1 MIVLLAK
8 KYHKV
13 NFLIFSKADVV
24 RDNLPAAWSY
34 FTDAH
39 TSQYPKYNVD
49 QIQ

>member
-1 MIVLLAK
+1 MMIVLLAK

-34 FTDAH
+34 FTGK
-39 TSQYPKYNVD
+39 TQWYSLKQ
-49 QIQ
+49 